1 MSCDQYPEAIVELA
15 DGTLPDAERRS
26 VEAHLER
33 CAACRALAADLGRI
47 RQAARTLEPLP
58 PPPAVWLRLE
68 RTIAADA
75 ADRGTTP
82 WFRQTRWLA
91 LAASLV
97 VVAGATALMM
107 RDPAAP
113 PEAPPAAGNAA
124 VGEIVQR
131 IEGELKM
138 AEQHYQTAL
147 ADLERIAASDGS
159 VLDPAVTTALRQNVA
174 LVDRAIVDSRAALDS
189 DPQNVPARES
199 LFDALRRKVV
209 LLQDTIALVG
219 EMSRGNQ
226 AGAADIVEG
235 LKKS

>member
-1 MSCDQYPEAIVELA
+1 MNCDQYSDAIVELA

-33 CAACRALAADLGRI
+33 CAACRALGADLREI
-47 RQAARTLEPLP
+47 RRVARTLEPLS
-58 PPPAVWLRLE
+58 PPPAVWARLAQ
-68 RTIAADA
+68 TIASDA
-75 ADRGTTP
+75 ADRGATP

-91 LAASLV
+91 LAASLI
-97 VVAGATALMM
+97 VVAGVAALML
-107 RDPAAP
+107 REPAAP
-113 PEAPPAAGNAA
+113 PEAPSALGNAP

-147 ADLERIAASDGS
+147 ADLERIAAVEGS
-159 VLDPAVTTALRQNVA
+159 PLDPAVTMALRRNVA
-174 LVDRAIVDSRAALDS
+174 LVDQAIADSREALDA
-189 DPQNVPARES
+189 DPQSVPARES

-226 AGAADIVEG
+226 AGAAEIVEG